1 MAEVKNQA
9 MPTIQTRTPSVAVRD
24 KVSYEVPEMRRI
36 KRIHFVGIG
45 GVGMCGIAEV
55 LLNQGYQVSGSDL
68 RNSAATERLQLL
80 GAQIHIGHRQ
90 SNVDQVSVVVVSSAV
105 GEDNPEVIS
114 ARALR
119 IPVVR
124 RAEMLAE
131 LMRYRHGIA
140 VAGTHGKTTTTSLL
154 ASVLAQ
160 AGLDP
165 TFVIGGK
172 LTSAGTNARMG
183 ESRYLVAEAD
193 ESDAS
198 FLHLQPM
205 VSIVTN
211 IDADHMDTYGGDFN
225 QVKKAFIEFLHNL
238 PFYGL
243 AVLCTDDPVVQE
255 ILPEIGRPLLTYGV
269 NENADYRAVDLHQQ
283 GMISSFTALRPD
295 GQAALKIKLNMP
307 GLHNIQNALAT
318 IAVASDEGVCDKAIQ
333 EGLANFQ
340 GVGRRFQI
348 QGYFPL
354 PGSVAPQAALETAP
368 ESALETEQDAV
379 MMVDDYGHHPREVA
393 ATIAAIRE
401 GWPEK
406 RLVMLYQPHRYSR
419 TRDLYEDFVQVLSE
433 ADVLLLMEVY
443 PAGEEPV
450 TGADSRS
457 LCRSIRQRAQLDPIF
472 VERGADVG
480 KLLKNIL
487 KSGDLLLTQ
496 GAGDVGAV
504 SMDLAQR
511 HLEPLN
517 PLEDNL

>member
-1 MAEVKNQA
+1 MSKQPPKAA
-9 MPTIQTRTPSVAVRD
+9 LRD
-24 KVSYEVPEMRRI
+24 KFCYELPEMRRI

-55 LLNQGYQVSGSDL
+55 LLNQGYQICGSDI
-68 RNSAATERLQLL
+68 RVSAVTERLDQL

-90 SNVDQVSVVVVSSAV
+90 SNIEQVDVVVVSSAV
-105 GEDNPEVIS
+105 GEDNPEVMA
-114 ARALR
+114 AREQR

-225 QVKKAFIEFLHNL
+225 QVKKAFVEFLHNL

-243 AVLCTDDPVVQE
+243 AVLCTDDPVVRD
-255 ILPEIGRPLLTYGV
+255 ILPEVGRPLLTYGI
-269 NENADYRAVDLHQQ
+269 NEEADYRAVDIEQQ
-283 GMISSFTALRPD
+283 GMTSSFTVLRPD
-295 GQAALKIKLNMP
+295 AQAPLLIKLNMP

-318 IAVASDEGVCDKAIQ
+318 IAVASDEGVCDQAIQ
-333 EGLANFQ
+333 DGLAQFA

-348 QGYFPL
+348 QGHFPV
-354 PGSVAPQAALETAP
+354 PGSKAGQKSQEGVA
-368 ESALETEQDAV
+368 DAV

-393 ATIAAIRE
+393 ATIAAIRQ

-406 RLVMLYQPHRYSR
+406 RLVMIYQPHRYSR
-419 TRDLYEDFVQVLSE
+419 TRDLYEDFVQVLSDT
-433 ADVLLLMEVY
+433 DVLLLMDIY
-443 PAGEEPV
+443 PAGEDPIS
-450 TGADSRS
+450 GADGRS
-457 LCRSIRQRAQLDPIF
+457 LCRSIRQRGQVDPIF
-472 VERGADVG
+472 VKRGADIA
-480 KLLKNIL
+480 KLLQNL
-487 KSGDLLLTQ
+487 LQPGDLLLTQ
-496 GAGDVGAV
+496 GAGDVGAI
-504 SMDLAQR
+504 SLDLAKRQ
-511 HLEPLN
+511 LQPLAEV
-517 PLEDNL
+517 EDRA